1 MRSPY
6 QCDYHDNDNENQW
19 YCCCRHR
26 KKTLIV
32 VIIIVVVVVVV
43 VIIIIIVI
51 ITAVIYY
58 SHYLTILCQIHF
70 SSFSSFFLTSLLSPC
85 HPMIWFIDSSTPGKP
100 LADLGGLVFYCRKF
114 EGKRRDVF
122 TWCFFVGRNWDKS
135 TIDTSVCQCFMER
148 PLVWKVIL
156 MLSRL
161 SCVTWRTVFF
171 KRWELKEDVLQKLAM
186 SKTMVSN
193 IS

>member
-43 VIIIIIVI
+43 VIIIIVI

-70 SSFSSFFLTSLLSPC
+70 SSFSSFFWLVFCHRVTPWFDSLIRRPPESPWR
-85 HPMIWFIDSSTPGKP
+85 I
-100 LADLGGLVFYCRKF
+100 LADSFFIAENLKAKDEMSSHDAFLLEEIETNQRLTHLFVNVLWKDPLFEKLSWCCLV
-114 EGKRRDVF
+114 
-122 TWCFFVGRNWDKS
+122 
-135 TIDTSVCQCFMER
+135 
-148 PLVWKVIL
+148 
-156 MLSRL
+156 
-161 SCVTWRTVFF
+161 
-171 KRWELKEDVLQKLAM
+171 
-186 SKTMVSN
+186 
-193 IS
+193 